1 MRSVLKA
8 KASCFSGASPRSAG
22 RKVVHGLSSSS
33 AHNWFWWKKQ
43 SSHVTR
49 FAFFAICRSSLLC
62 SGCLRSNQH
71 RYETV
76 TIASGRLRKGR
87 VFPPTGFNAS
97 MELVTGASGYVGGRL
112 VERLR
117 SEGRAVRALSRDP
130 ERLAPVGGVEAVRGD
145 LLDGSGLD
153 AALDGCSVAYY
164 LVHSME
170 SDPDGIGDFAS
181 RDRRAAERFAVAATA
196 AGVERVVYLGGLA
209 PQTGIPS
216 AHISSRVEV
225 EEILLDAAP
234 GATAL
239 RASILI
245 GARSASFRILV
256 RLVERLRLLPLP
268 AWRANVTRPIAERDA
283 IEFLA
288 RTAAIPASAGR
299 SLDIAGPDV
308 LSYGEMI
315 ERIAEQMGV
324 GRTPIGFGVS
334 FTPPAS
340 VVVAAVTGQPLEL
353 VRPLMESLEHDL
365 LPRDA
370 DTAPRL
376 YGIRTLPF
384 ERAVDRA
391 LGEWESHE
399 ELAAW

>member
-1 MRSVLKA
+1 
-8 KASCFSGASPRSAG
+8 
-22 RKVVHGLSSSS
+22 
-33 AHNWFWWKKQ
+33 
-43 SSHVTR
+43 
-49 FAFFAICRSSLLC
+49 
-62 SGCLRSNQH
+62 
-71 RYETV
+71 
-76 TIASGRLRKGR
+76 
-87 VFPPTGFNAS
+87 

-117 SEGRAVRALSRDP
+117 AEGRGVRALSRDP
-130 ERLAPVGGVEAVRGD
+130 ERLAPIDGVEVARGD
-145 LLDGSGLD
+145 LLDGVGLD

-170 SDPDGIGDFAS
+170 STPDGADAFAS
-181 RDRRAAERFAVAATA
+181 RDRRAAERFAAAAAA

-216 AHISSRVEV
+216 AHIASRVEV

-239 RASILI
+239 RASILV

-268 AWRANVTRPIAERDA
+268 AWRDNVTRPIAERDA

-324 GRTPIGFGVS
+324 GRTPIGLGVS
-334 FTPPAS
+334 FTSPAS

-370 DTAPRL
+370 NTAPQL

-391 LGEWESHE
+391 LGEWESRE